1 MGEIMNRLKELREY
15 NGLTQEQCA
24 KIAFISKKSYE
35 RYEKEERVM
44 PLDTAILFAK
54 YYNVSLDYIAG
65 ISEEKET
72 INRAKLS
79 G

>member
-1 MGEIMNRLKELREY
+1 MNRLKYLREY
-15 NGLTQEQCA
+15 HGLTQEQCA

-44 PLDTAILFAK
+44 PIDTAILFAQ

-65 ISEEKET
+65 LTEEKET
-72 INRAKLS
+72 QNKSQLS

>member
-1 MGEIMNRLKELREY
+1 MNRLRELRDFH
-15 NGLTQEQCA
+15 GLTQEECA

-44 PLDTAILFAK
+44 PLDTAILFAQ
-54 YYNVSLDYIAG
+54 YYNVSLDYLAGVTEVEIAP
-65 ISEEKET
+65 ERK
-72 INRAKLS
+72 RLS

>member
-1 MGEIMNRLKELREY
+1 MNRLKELREY
-15 NGLTQEQCA
+15 HGLTQEQCS

-35 RYEKEERVM
+35 RYEKEERIM
-44 PLDTAILFAK
+44 PLDTAILFAQ

-65 ISEEKET
+65 LTEEPQA
-72 INRAKLS
+72 INRAKIS

>member
-65 ISEEKET
+65 ISEKKET

>member
-1 MGEIMNRLKELREY
+1 MNRLRELRDFH
-15 NGLTQEQCA
+15 GLTQEQCA

-44 PLDTAILFAK
+44 PLDTAILFAQ
-54 YYNVSLDYIAG
+54 YYHVSLDYLAG
-65 ISEEKET
+65 LTEVEEAPERK
-72 INRAKLS
+72 RLS

>member
-1 MGEIMNRLKELREY
+1 MNRLKELREY

-65 ISEEKET
+65 ISEKKET